1 MKVLLLASGKSYHA
15 TRWANAISDMGYSVT
30 FVTIHKVVR
39 PLNKQVKV
47 FYLGGLG
54 KLSYVTALPGLK
66 RLIQQETPDIVHS
79 HSAGGYGF
87 LGLMSG
93 FSPWILSV
101 YGKDIYIGPE
111 KSPLHK
117 FIIDRMLLKADRVLS
132 TSHAM
137 AEETIRHYPS
147 LKRPEV
153 TPFGVDT
160 VLFKPSIRVGK
171 SSSDCIHFGIVK
183 KLEKKYGIDI
193 LITAFSDLLR
203 RPNIDATL
211 DIVGTGQEQDSL
223 QKLSKTLGCSE
234 RVRFRGAIPNDEV
247 PRFLNT
253 LDIFVASSRED
264 SESFGVAIVE
274 ASAMALPVVVSDVG
288 GLPEVVEHNRTGLVV
303 PREDPIAL
311 CNAME
316 RLASDKDLGMRLGL
330 AGRSKVEKEYE
341 WDKNVSQVIDIYEEV
356 LKSGV

>member
-15 TRWANAISDMGYSVT
+15 TRWANAISDRGHRVT
-30 FVTIHKVVR
+30 YVTIHKVVR

-54 KLSYVTALPGLK
+54 KLSYVTAWPGLR
-66 RLIQQETPDIVHS
+66 RLIQQEAPDIVHS

-87 LGLMSG
+87 LGLLSG

-101 YGKDIYIGPE
+101 YGRDIYSGPE
-111 KSPLHK
+111 RSPLHK
-117 FIIDRMLLKADRVLS
+117 FIINKMLLKADKVLS

-137 AEETIRHYPS
+137 AEETIRHYPF
-147 LKRPEV
+147 LKKPGV

-160 VLFKPSIRVGK
+160 VLFKPSDRVYNN
-171 SSSDCIHFGIVK
+171 SSDCIHIGIVK
-183 KLEKKYGIDI
+183 KLEKKYGIDL
-193 LITAFSDLLR
+193 LITAFADLLKKS
-203 RPNIDATL
+203 NINATL

-223 QKLSKTLGCSE
+223 QKLSKKLGCSE

-247 PRFLNT
+247 PKFLSA
-253 LDIFVASSRED
+253 LDIFVVPSR
-264 SESFGVAIVE
+264 SESFGVAVVE